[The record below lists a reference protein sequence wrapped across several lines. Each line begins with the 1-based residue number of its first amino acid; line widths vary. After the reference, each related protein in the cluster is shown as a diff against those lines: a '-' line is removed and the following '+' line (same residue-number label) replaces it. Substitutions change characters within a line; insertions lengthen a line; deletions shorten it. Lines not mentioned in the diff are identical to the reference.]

1 MNFKQQYAIYQKSC
15 KYADIFKNIIVYGF
29 MLAIFLIF
37 FFCIFG
43 RLCWIWNI
51 IICIAL
57 FITCLYIGGVVSALI
72 DRPAK
77 VLFHKILKNSTTKSQ
92 LQ

>member
-1 MNFKQQYAIYQKSC
+1 MNFKQQYAIYRKSC
-15 KYADIFKNIIVYGF
+15 KYADIFKNVVTYGF
-29 MLAIFLIF
+29 MLAVFLIF
-37 FFCIFG
+37 FFCVFG
-43 RLCWIWNI
+43 RLSWIWNI